1 MAPLRA
7 LAALLDSR
15 SPSSSAELRRGGRE
29 VGYALVRRDA
39 VVVETLRDTIDA
51 AERGADDDPFARGYR
66 AALADTVSGFAA
78 ALDAWLEVEHA
89 ASALGRRE
97 VQVLRALEG
106 EARPQVRIAR
116 ELSMAPH
123 DVSRA
128 AKRLRATGLVAAYA
142 GARETEQLHRMTA
155 LGRAVV
161 RELDARAA
169 RDAAF
174 AGGTPPTGETPLF
187 AEEPPWS
194 PAPPP
199 ADAPPPAAARAARPV
214 PRTSSRS
221 DVHELDTARD
231 RWNAHAADEDE

>member
-7 LAALLDSR
+7 LAALIGSR
-15 SPSSSAELRRGGRE
+15 SSSSKPEEMRRGGRE

-39 VVVETLRDTIDA
+39 VVVETLRETIDA
-51 AERGADDDPFARGYR
+51 AESIDDAGGDAFASGYR

-78 ALDAWLEVEHA
+78 ALDAWLEIEHA
-89 ASALGRRE
+89 ASALGGRE
-97 VQVLRALEG
+97 VQVLRALES

-128 AKRLRATGLVAAYA
+128 AKRLRAAGLVAAYP
-142 GARETEQLHRMTA
+142 GARDTEQLHRMTA

-161 RELDARAA
+161 RELDARST

-174 AGGTPPTGETPLF
+174 AGGTPPTGETPMY
-187 AEEPPWS
+187 AGDAAWS
-194 PAPPP
+194 PAPAPP
-199 ADAPPPAAARAARPV
+199 AEAPRAARAP
-214 PRTSSRS
+214 SRS
-221 DVHELDTARD
+221 DLHELDTDRD
-231 RWNAHAADEDE
+231 RWNASAAASDEDE